1 MSTAQLAD
9 PEHPWIG
16 LASFT
21 ESDSE
26 FFAGRGEEIDE
37 LLRLVRRDTL
47 TLLYG
52 VSGLGKTS
60 LLQAGLF
67 PALRTEDY
75 LPVPIRLD
83 YVDGAPPLSQQVL
96 SAITKAAAAAGVE
109 APVPLPGETLWEYFH
124 RESNHFW
131 SPRNDLVTPFLVF
144 DQFEECFTLGRETP
158 GRGTRAS
165 EFISELADLV
175 ENRPPAALRG
185 DPQRARE
192 FSFKPRPLKVLLAM
206 REDYLAELDRIRS
219 QFRALGQNRLRLL
232 PMGLAQAR
240 QVINLGAPLM
250 APGVEDRIVR
260 FVAGSAADDS
270 EITVAPALLSLVLQ
284 QLNERRLEHSAD
296 AKITA
301 ELLDMQQ
308 KKIFED
314 FYLRTL
320 KPFDPGVGTFIE
332 DRLLTASG
340 FRNSCALDDAL
351 SCPGVTQP
359 TLDELVNFRLLAY
372 EDRHRVRRVE
382 ITHDVLA
389 PVIRASRD
397 NRISREALAKAE
409 RQKAEA
415 REKERVARH
424 RLLVVGS
431 LLVLSVIAG
440 ASFGLWKASVANEQ
454 TILAKAETAK
464 ANKQTAWAEELQEQK
479 TEQATRGELTAAN
492 DLKLEEE
499 WASRL
504 VHLDRALSYSGAVH
518 YPQQNAAAAAKWAN
532 RRAKQHATAAAALW
546 AELRYG
552 AASRAPLIRAFIESK
567 TTIQHMVWS
576 PKEPLLATAGFRDV
590 LLWSFSGR
598 ESTDV
603 SPQRCDLTDPSTGEV
618 TGLRFSADGKTLL
631 VVRNK
636 RWELI
641 SVAKKKLIFTSPPTE
656 LLLAGDPFSP
666 DGMQVV
672 TRPEGSAPHI
682 IRTDIPDDPGAPV
695 SISQIEIPI
704 APGVDVASP
713 SSKGV
718 VVAWSPKGDRIALAD
733 EKRMI
738 SVYSISKAGV
748 TLLLPNAIEAFA
760 DVAPLRAAMNNP
772 IEVKGLSFDES
783 GDLLLVKD
791 EKGINPLF
799 EIWTVN
805 STGAKRLDRASA
817 KFRAW
822 IPKRSVLLDIPIGDG
837 PPVISN
843 GPFRKGRALAIKDPG
858 APRFSTDGPAAL
870 FIQSKRNY
878 QVLDLETGYPITP
891 PFGWWLGPITARL
904 ALSPG
909 LIASVENKSELAFWD
924 LRPEQRRWHADP
936 PQPQP
941 LAPVRSPDEK
951 WLADISVDQRVVVGA
966 PSDDDWHLLVVISLD
981 EQPTSVGW
989 SADSRYLR
997 IYSKVR
1003 GLIDVEWDPPTVM
1016 EEPIHKLVELLIRR
1030 KDKAPAERFEL
1041 RKEMSMWKAKDPR
1054 WQKLL
1059 DWWTA
1064 GRPDEVPSPNAQ
1076 LLTDIPSDGAIS
1088 SPPVGRDPE
1097 SSVWVFHDSNTRPLT
1112 DVDLRSLS
1120 VDDLWR
1126 ARNEIFARR
1135 GVKIRGDRGR
1145 SLIEK
1150 LGSEF
1155 HDSGIEPD
1163 PAYDLMNGIE
1173 KANILLIKSIES
1185 QRLTGQ

>member
-1 MSTAQLAD
+1 MSTGKLAD
-9 PEHPWIG
+9 EQHPWIG
-16 LASFT
+16 LSSFT
-21 ESDSE
+21 EDDRA

-67 PALRTEDY
+67 PALRAEDY

-83 YVDGAPPLSQQVL
+83 YMDGAAPITQQVL
-96 SAITKAAAAAGVE
+96 SAIAKASVAASVE
-109 APVPLPGETLWEYFH
+109 APAPLPAETLWEYFH

-144 DQFEECFTLGRETP
+144 DQFEECFTLGRETA
-158 GRGTRAS
+158 GRERRGAA
-165 EFISELADLV
+165 FITELADLV

-185 DPQRARE
+185 DLQRARE
-192 FSFKPRPLKVLLAM
+192 FDLKPRPLKVLLAM
-206 REDYLAELDRIRS
+206 REDYLADLDRIRS
-219 QFRALGQNRLRLL
+219 QFRALGKNRLRLL
-232 PMGLAQAR
+232 PMGMPQAR
-240 QVINLGAPLM
+240 EVIDLGAALI
-250 APGVEDRIVR
+250 APGVEDRIVK
-260 FVAGSAADDS
+260 FVAGSAANAEDG

-284 QLNERRLEHSAD
+284 QLNERRLEQSAD

-301 ELLDMQQ
+301 ELLDLQQ

-320 KPFDPGVGTFIE
+320 KPLDPGVRIFIE

-351 SCPGVTQP
+351 SCSGVTQP
-359 TLDELVNFRLLAY
+359 ALDELVNSRLLAY
-372 EDRHRVRRVE
+372 EDRARTRRVE

-389 PVIRASRD
+389 PVIRTSRD
-397 NRISREALAKAE
+397 TRLTREALADAE
-409 RQKAEA
+409 RKKAEA

-440 ASFGLWKASVANEQ
+440 ASFGLWKAS
-454 TILAKAETAK
+454 LAKAETAK
-464 ANKQTAWAEELQEQK
+464 ANEQTAWAEELQEQM

-504 VHLDRALSYSGAVH
+504 VHLDRALRYSGAVH
-518 YPQQNAAAAAKWAN
+518 DSQQNAAAAAKWAN

-590 LLWSFSGR
+590 LFWSFSGR
-598 ESTDV
+598 ESTHV
-603 SPQRCDLTDPSTGEV
+603 SPQSCDLTDPSTGEI

-656 LLLAGDPFSP
+656 LFLAGDPFSP

-713 SSKGV
+713 SSKGI

-772 IEVKGLSFDES
+772 IEVKKLSFDES

-837 PPVISN
+837 TPVISN
-843 GPFRKGRALAIKDPG
+843 VPFRKGRALAIKDPG

-878 QVLDLETGYPITP
+878 QVLDLETGYPVTP
-891 PFGWWLGPITARL
+891 PFGWWYGPITARL

-951 WLADISVDQRVVVGA
+951 WLADISVDQRVVVVA
-966 PSDDDWHLLVVISLD
+966 PSDDLLVVISLD

-1003 GLIDVEWDPPTVM
+1003 GFIDLEWDPPTVI

-1030 KDKAPAERFEL
+1030 KNKAPAERFEL
-1041 RKEMSMWKAKDPR
+1041 RKEMPKWKAKDPR

-1112 DVDLRSLS
+1112 DADLRSLS
-1120 VDDLWR
+1120 DADLWD

-1135 GVKIRGDRGR
+1135 GVKIRGERGR

-1155 HDSGIEPD
+1155 HDSSIEPD
-1163 PAYDLMNGIE
+1163 DAYDLMNGIE
-1173 KANILLIKSIES
+1173 TANILLIKSIES

>member
-1 MSTAQLAD
+1 MSTVQLAD

-16 LASFT
+16 LAPFT
-21 ESDSE
+21 ESDHE
-26 FFAGRGEEIDE
+26 FFAGRGDEIDE
-37 LLRLVRRDTL
+37 LLRLVRRGTL
-47 TLLYG
+47 TLLFG

-67 PALRTEDY
+67 PTLRAEDY

-83 YVDGAPPLSQQVL
+83 YLEGAVPLSQQVL
-96 SAITKAAAAAGVE
+96 SAITKACKEASVE
-109 APVPLPGETLWEYFH
+109 GPVPLPGETLWEYFH
-124 RESNHFW
+124 RENNHFW

-144 DQFEECFTLGRETP
+144 DQFEECFTLGRETA
-158 GRGTRAS
+158 GREQRGAA
-165 EFISELADLV
+165 FISELADLV

-232 PMGLAQAR
+232 PMGMPQAR
-240 QVINLGAPLM
+240 QVIELGAPLI

-260 FVAGSAADDS
+260 FVTGSAANADDG

-284 QLNERRLEHSAD
+284 QLNERRLEEGAD

-301 ELLDMQQ
+301 ELLDLQQ

-320 KPFDPGVGTFIE
+320 KPFDPGVRTFIE

-340 FRNSCALDDAL
+340 FRNSCALDDAV

-359 TLDELVNFRLLAY
+359 VLDELVNSRLLAY
-372 EDRHRVRRVE
+372 EDRHRARRVE

-389 PVIRASRD
+389 PVIRTSRD
-397 NRISREALAKAE
+397 TRLTRQALADAE
-409 RQKAEA
+409 RKKAEA

-440 ASFGLWKASVANEQ
+440 ASFGLRKAS
-454 TILAKAETAK
+454 LAKAETAK
-464 ANKQTAWAEELQEQK
+464 ANQQTAWAEELQEQM
-479 TEQATRGELTAAN
+479 TEQATLGELTVAN

-504 VHLDRALSYSGAVH
+504 VHLDRALSYSGAVD
-518 YPQQNAAAAAKWAN
+518 YSPQNAAAAAKWAN
-532 RRAKQHATAAAALW
+532 RRAKLHATAAAALW

-552 AASRAPLIRAFIESK
+552 APSRAPLIRTFIDTETK
-567 TTIQHMVWS
+567 MIQHMVWS
-576 PKEPLLATAGFRDV
+576 PKEPLLATAGFGDV
-590 LLWSFSGR
+590 LLWSFSGKK
-598 ESTDV
+598 STDV
-603 SPQRCDLTDPSTGEV
+603 SRQRCDLTSPRLDSPKGDV

-656 LLLAGDPFSP
+656 LLLAGDAFSP

-672 TRPEGSAPHI
+672 TRPEGGAPHI
-682 IRTDIPDDPGAPV
+682 IRTEVPDDPGAPV
-695 SISQIEIPI
+695 SISQIQIPI
-704 APGVDVASP
+704 ARGVDLAGP
-713 SSKGV
+713 TSKGV

-760 DVAPLRAAMNNP
+760 DVAPLRAAMNNA

-783 GDLLLVKD
+783 GGLLLVKD
-791 EKGINPLF
+791 EKGMYPLF

-805 STGAKRLDRASA
+805 STGAKRLDRAPA

-822 IPKRSVLLDIPIGDG
+822 MPKRSVLLDIPIGDG

-843 GPFRKGRALAIKDPG
+843 PQNFKKGRELPIIDPA

-870 FIQSKRNY
+870 FIQSKRN
-878 QVLDLETGYPITP
+878 
-891 PFGWWLGPITARL
+891 
-904 ALSPG
+904 
-909 LIASVENKSELAFWD
+909 
-924 LRPEQRRWHADP
+924 
-936 PQPQP
+936 
-941 LAPVRSPDEK
+941 
-951 WLADISVDQRVVVGA
+951 
-966 PSDDDWHLLVVISLD
+966 
-981 EQPTSVGW
+981 
-989 SADSRYLR
+989 
-997 IYSKVR
+997 
-1003 GLIDVEWDPPTVM
+1003 
-1016 EEPIHKLVELLIRR
+1016 
-1030 KDKAPAERFEL
+1030 
-1041 RKEMSMWKAKDPR
+1041 
-1054 WQKLL
+1054 
-1059 DWWTA
+1059 
-1064 GRPDEVPSPNAQ
+1064 
-1076 LLTDIPSDGAIS
+1076 
-1088 SPPVGRDPE
+1088 
-1097 SSVWVFHDSNTRPLT
+1097 
-1112 DVDLRSLS
+1112 
-1120 VDDLWR
+1120 
-1126 ARNEIFARR
+1126 
-1135 GVKIRGDRGR
+1135 
-1145 SLIEK
+1145 
-1150 LGSEF
+1150 
-1155 HDSGIEPD
+1155 
-1163 PAYDLMNGIE
+1163 
-1173 KANILLIKSIES
+1173 
-1185 QRLTGQ
+1185 

>member
-1 MSTAQLAD
+1 V
-9 PEHPWIG
+9 
-16 LASFT
+16 
-21 ESDSE
+21 
-26 FFAGRGEEIDE
+26 
-37 LLRLVRRDTL
+37 LR
-47 TLLYG
+47 
-52 VSGLGKTS
+52 
-60 LLQAGLF
+60 
-67 PALRTEDY
+67 E
-75 LPVPIRLD
+75 
-83 YVDGAPPLSQQVL
+83 
-96 SAITKAAAAAGVE
+96 
-109 APVPLPGETLWEYFH
+109 
-124 RESNHFW
+124 
-131 SPRNDLVTPFLVF
+131 
-144 DQFEECFTLGRETP
+144 
-158 GRGTRAS
+158 
-165 EFISELADLV
+165 
-175 ENRPPAALRG
+175 
-185 DPQRARE
+185 
-192 FSFKPRPLKVLLAM
+192 
-206 REDYLAELDRIRS
+206 
-219 QFRALGQNRLRLL
+219 
-232 PMGLAQAR
+232 
-240 QVINLGAPLM
+240 
-250 APGVEDRIVR
+250 
-260 FVAGSAADDS
+260 
-270 EITVAPALLSLVLQ
+270 
-284 QLNERRLEHSAD
+284 LNERRLARGQD
-296 AKITA
+296 AKITPD
-301 ELLDMQQ
+301 LLDVEQQ
-308 KKIFED
+308 KILED

-320 KPFDPGVGTFIE
+320 QDFPVGVRNFIE
-332 DRLLTASG
+332 DELLTATG
-340 FRNSCALDDAL
+340 YRNSCALDDAL
-351 SCPGVTQP
+351 SRPDVTQP
-359 TLDELVNFRLLAY
+359 ILDELVNRRLLAY
-372 EDRHRVRRVE
+372 EDRHRLRRVE

-389 PVIRASRD
+389 PVIRTNRD
-397 NRISREALAKAE
+397 TRLTRVALADAE
-409 RQKAEA
+409 RKKAEA

-464 ANKQTAWAEELQEQK
+464 ANQQTAWAEELQEQM
-479 TEQATRGELTAAN
+479 TEQATHGELTAAN

-518 YPQQNAAAAAKWAN
+518 YSQQNAAAAAKWAN
-532 RRAKQHATAAAALW
+532 RRAKQHATATAALW

-552 AASRAPLIRAFIESK
+552 AASRAPLIRTFIESK
-567 TTIQHMVWS
+567 TKMIQHMVWS
-576 PKEPLLATAGFRDV
+576 PKEPLLATAGFGDV
-590 LLWSFSGR
+590 LLWSFSGK

-603 SPQRCDLTDPSTGEV
+603 SHQRCDLTDSSTGDV

-666 DGMQVV
+666 DGMLVV
-672 TRPEGSAPHI
+672 TRPEGGAPHI
-682 IRTDIPDDPGAPV
+682 IRTEIPDDPGAPV

-704 APGVDVASP
+704 APGVDLAGP

-760 DVAPLRAAMNNP
+760 DVAPLRAAMNNA

-791 EKGINPLF
+791 EKGIYPLF

-805 STGAKRLDRASA
+805 STGAKRLDRAPA

-843 GPFRKGRALAIKDPG
+843 AQNFRKGRELPIKDPA

-878 QVLDLETGYPITP
+878 QALDLETGYPVTP
-891 PFGWWLGPITARL
+891 PFGWWYGPITARL

-924 LRPEQRRWHADP
+924 LRSEQRRWHADP

-951 WLADISVDQRVVVGA
+951 WMADISVDQCVVVVA
-966 PSDDDWHLLVVISLD
+966 PSDDDWQLLVVISLD

-1003 GLIDVEWDPPTVM
+1003 GFIDLEWDPPTEI

-1041 RKEMSMWKAKDPR
+1041 RKEMPKWKAKDPR

-1059 DWWTA
+1059 DWWAA

-1076 LLTDIPSDGAIS
+1076 LLTDIPSDGPIS
-1088 SPPVGRDPE
+1088 SPPVGRDDPN

-1112 DVDLRSLS
+1112 EADLRGLS
-1120 VDDLWR
+1120 DDELWT

-1135 GVKIRGDRGR
+1135 GAKIAGDRGS

-1150 LGSEF
+1150 LCPEF
-1155 HDSGIEPD
+1155 HPSGVSAD
-1163 PAYDLMNGIE
+1163 DTYDFMNRVE
-1173 KANILLIKSIES
+1173 QANILLIKSIES

>member
-9 PEHPWIG
+9 PAHPWIG
-16 LASFT
+16 LAPFT

-67 PALRTEDY
+67 PLLRTEDY

-96 SAITKAAAAAGVE
+96 SAITKAAAAASVE

-240 QVINLGAPLM
+240 QVINLGAPLI

-260 FVAGSAADDS
+260 FVAGSAADDG
-270 EITVAPALLSLVLQ
+270 EVTVAPALLSLVLQ

-440 ASFGLWKASVANEQ
+440 ASFGLWKAS
-454 TILAKAETAK
+454 LAKAEA
-464 ANKQTAWAEELQEQK
+464 AWAEELQEQM
-479 TEQATRGELTAAN
+479 TEQATQGELTAAN

-499 WASRL
+499 WAKRL
-504 VHLDRALSYSGAVH
+504 VHLDRALRYSGAVH
-518 YPQQNAAAAAKWAN
+518 DSQQNAAAAAKWAN
-532 RRAKQHATAAAALW
+532 RRAKQHATATAALW

-567 TTIQHMVWS
+567 TAIQHMVWS
-576 PKEPLLATAGFRDV
+576 PKEPLLATGFRDV
-590 LLWSFSGR
+590 FLWSFSGK

-603 SPQRCDLTDPSTGEV
+603 SSQRCDLTDPSTGEV

-636 RWELI
+636 RWELV

-666 DGMQVV
+666 DEMQVV
-672 TRPEGSAPHI
+672 TRAEGGAPHI

-704 APGVDVASP
+704 APGVDLASP
-713 SSKGV
+713 SSKG

-772 IEVKGLSFDES
+772 IEVKELSFDES

-805 STGAKRLDRASA
+805 STGAKRLDRAPA

-837 PPVISN
+837 TPVISN
-843 GPFRKGRALAIKDPG
+843 APFRKGGRALPIKDPG
-858 APRFSTDGPAAL
+858 APRFSSDGPAAL

-878 QVLDLETGYPITP
+878 QVADLETGYPVTP

-909 LIASVENKSELAFWD
+909 LIASVENKSELTFWD

-951 WLADISVDQRVVVGA
+951 WMADISVDQRVKVA
-966 PSDDDWHLLVVISLD
+966 PSDDDSHPLVVISMD

-1003 GLIDVEWDPPTVM
+1003 GFIDLEWDPPTEI

-1030 KDKAPAERFEL
+1030 KDKAPLERFEL
-1041 RKEMSMWKAKDPR
+1041 RKEMPEWKAKDPR

-1112 DVDLRSLS
+1112 DAELRRLN
-1120 VDDLWR
+1120 VEDLWR
-1126 ARNEIFARR
+1126 ARNEIYARR
-1135 GVKIRGDRGR
+1135 GAKIGTDRGR

-1155 HDSGIEPD
+1155 HDSGIKPD
-1163 PAYDLMNGIE
+1163 DAYDLLMNDIE
-1173 KANILLIKSIES
+1173 KTNIQLIKSIES
-1185 QRLTGQ
+1185 QQLTGQ

>member
-1 MSTAQLAD
+1 
-9 PEHPWIG
+9 
-16 LASFT
+16 
-21 ESDSE
+21 
-26 FFAGRGEEIDE
+26 
-37 LLRLVRRDTL
+37 
-47 TLLYG
+47 
-52 VSGLGKTS
+52 
-60 LLQAGLF
+60 
-67 PALRTEDY
+67 
-75 LPVPIRLD
+75 
-83 YVDGAPPLSQQVL
+83 
-96 SAITKAAAAAGVE
+96 
-109 APVPLPGETLWEYFH
+109 
-124 RESNHFW
+124 
-131 SPRNDLVTPFLVF
+131 
-144 DQFEECFTLGRETP
+144 
-158 GRGTRAS
+158 
-165 EFISELADLV
+165 
-175 ENRPPAALRG
+175 
-185 DPQRARE
+185 
-192 FSFKPRPLKVLLAM
+192 M
-206 REDYLAELDRIRS
+206 R
-219 QFRALGQNRLRLL
+219 
-232 PMGLAQAR
+232 
-240 QVINLGAPLM
+240 
-250 APGVEDRIVR
+250 
-260 FVAGSAADDS
+260 
-270 EITVAPALLSLVLQ
+270 
-284 QLNERRLEHSAD
+284 
-296 AKITA
+296 
-301 ELLDMQQ
+301 
-308 KKIFED
+308 
-314 FYLRTL
+314 
-320 KPFDPGVGTFIE
+320 TFIE

-359 TLDELVNFRLLAY
+359 ALDELVNSRLLAY
-372 EDRHRVRRVE
+372 EDRARTRRVE

-389 PVIRASRD
+389 PVIRTSRD
-397 NRISREALAKAE
+397 TRLTREALADAE
-409 RQKAEA
+409 RKKAEA

-440 ASFGLWKASVANEQ
+440 ASFGLWKAS
-454 TILAKAETAK
+454 LAKAETAK
-464 ANKQTAWAEELQEQK
+464 ANEQTAWAEELQEQM
-479 TEQATRGELTAAN
+479 TEQATQGELTAAN

-504 VHLDRALSYSGAVH
+504 VHLDRALSYSGTVH
-518 YPQQNAAAAAKWAN
+518 YSQQNAAAAAKWAN
-532 RRAKQHATAAAALW
+532 RRAKQHATATAALW

-567 TTIQHMVWS
+567 TAIQHMVWS
-576 PKEPLLATAGFRDV
+576 PKEPLLATGFRDV
-590 LLWSFSGR
+590 LLWSFSGK

-603 SPQRCDLTDPSTGEV
+603 SSQRCDLTDPSTGEV

-666 DGMQVV
+666 DEMQVV
-672 TRPEGSAPHI
+672 TRAEGGAPHI

-704 APGVDVASP
+704 APGVDLASP

-772 IEVKGLSFDES
+772 IEVKELSFDES

-837 PPVISN
+837 TPVISN
-843 GPFRKGRALAIKDPG
+843 APFRKGRALPIKDPG

-878 QVLDLETGYPITP
+878 QVLDLETGYPVTP
-891 PFGWWLGPITARL
+891 PFGWWYGPITARL

-936 PQPQP
+936 PQPP
-941 LAPVRSPDEK
+941 PVAPVSGPHMKWKGSSSFSVGDLIDHLSLTKKLIARSDPVSQFVWEHVSAESRKALTDPASTSISAADLIDPSSLAKKLIASSGPVSQFVWEHFSPNSKKVLIDPASVAEEK
-951 WLADISVDQRVVVGA
+951 QGALVEELNKILKGGPIYLDKRFEKVTLSSETLALKAKNPQGEDLALLNRLLLEDAYRPEFSRKKRDTLVEQLNKVLNAGPIYSDKCFENVTLSGETLALKAKNPQGEDLALLNRLLLEDAYPLEFRRSQWIADISVDQRVVLGA
-966 PSDDDWHLLVVISLD
+966 PSDDDWHLSVVISLD
-981 EQPTSVGW
+981 EQPTSAGW

-1003 GLIDVEWDPPTVM
+1003 GFIDLEWDPPTVI

-1041 RKEMSMWKAKDPR
+1041 RKEMPKWKAKDPR

-1064 GRPDEVPSPNAQ
+1064 GRPDEVPNPNAQ
-1076 LLTDIPSDGAIS
+1076 LLTDISTDGAIS
-1088 SPPVGRDPE
+1088 SPPVDRDDPN

-1112 DVDLRSLS
+1112 EADLRRLS
-1120 VDDLWR
+1120 DDELWT

-1135 GVKIRGDRGR
+1135 GVKIGGERGP
-1145 SLIEK
+1145 SLIKK
-1150 LGSEF
+1150 LGPEF
-1155 HDSGIEPD
+1155 HPSGVRAD
-1163 PAYDLMNGIE
+1163 DAYDLMNGIE

-1185 QRLTGQ
+1185 QRLTGR